1 MDKKKEESESDEKK
15 LYITS
20 ENGESSSFSIISGA
34 EQLDHFS
41 QTGTL
46 PQGRETI
53 EVVLKLP
60 ALRLSSLLA
69 AMELEEDTKISIPA
83 PFSNLPKILTGRSLI
98 PLPPNNGEQDQN
110 SSSNERT
117 ITSGPSSSSS
127 PSELP
132 HISNAAPA
140 LFLRIGSWQVVPQ
153 NEGDLVLR
161 FDYRTKKI
169 SWEIVREGPSKHK
182 IEIDWSNIIG
192 IEAATEDHRQG
203 ILQLELQK
211 PPRFYK
217 EIEAKLQ
224 KQSKWIDESDF
235 TDGRASLNRRYF
247 SVFSPGVLGA
257 HYKRMMKNKHVLEV
271 SQKSFPATYS
281 PYFPKD

>member
-1 MDKKKEESESDEKK
+1 MNNLFFFLFEKLLERLEKCSLQITGMKENH
-15 LYITS
+15 TS
-20 ENGESSSFSIISGA
+20 NLMIRK
-34 EQLDHFS
+34 Q
-41 QTGTL
+41 QVTL
-46 PQGRETI
+46 NNFAYNVLQGRETI

-140 LFLRIGSWQVVPQ
+140 LFLRIGSWQAC
-153 NEGDLVLR
+153 
-161 FDYRTKKI
+161 K
-169 SWEIVREGPSKHK
+169 
-182 IEIDWSNIIG
+182 
-192 IEAATEDHRQG
+192 
-203 ILQLELQK
+203 
-211 PPRFYK
+211 
-217 EIEAKLQ
+217 
-224 KQSKWIDESDF
+224 
-235 TDGRASLNRRYF
+235 
-247 SVFSPGVLGA
+247 
-257 HYKRMMKNKHVLEV
+257 
-271 SQKSFPATYS
+271 
-281 PYFPKD
+281 